1 MQPTAWPALLQVLL
15 NDFDIICKIQAVTET
30 IPDELLAETRKADT
44 SAATGAPL
52 GHTAGSGLKPSP
64 RQPSP
69 KKRLVLPSLMSPGR
83 ALPIAIGAGGKDA
96 AAAAGE
102 EAKDT
107 KKKSGSK
114 SARSFG
120 MPAPLLDA
128 QQREQLLALA
138 YSTMVPRP
146 TKYIGPGAD
155 MLVDAS
161 GKRVNVAHNASRK
174 KSPPRAPAAPKQP
187 PAETRSPRLKKQQEA
202 GAELA
207 AAEVAAAGDVTVAEA
222 AASEVFGDVAN
233 R

>member
-1 MQPTAWPALLQVLL
+1 MQQTAWPALLQVLL

-52 GHTAGSGLKPSP
+52 GHTGGSGLKPSP

-83 ALPIAIGAGGKDA
+83 ALPIATGAGGKD

-128 QQREQLLALA
+128 QQREKLLALA
-138 YSTMVPRP
+138 
-146 TKYIGPGAD
+146 
-155 MLVDAS
+155 
-161 GKRVNVAHNASRK
+161 
-174 KSPPRAPAAPKQP
+174 
-187 PAETRSPRLKKQQEA
+187 
-202 GAELA
+202 
-207 AAEVAAAGDVTVAEA
+207 
-222 AASEVFGDVAN
+222 
-233 R
+233 